1 LGVPQTAEQLPSPG
15 VVDPLPSYSKAKT
28 KAGSSSPL
36 GWIALAA
43 AIIGLMSYVVWSR
56 DLLGLNPPEIQ
67 ANEPSSGA
75 DLDYQTAPEEVMSP
89 ATAPDIAVEPA
100 HEEGVSE
107 TVPAEPEPVSE
118 PVPDKRPTE
127 LAEAKPAS
135 VEEEPPVDEPLRP
148 VSGSDAAVVAAPAD
162 EKVSLLKANQN
173 AILEPARRAIRGFL
187 EGENWEARLPYIHK
201 GNEQRA
207 EVAEYYAN
215 HVDLPFLDYRLD
227 YFHTE
232 PRPGGRK
239 VYVFF
244 LTFSNQQD
252 GFPVIVV
259 EENQTLGLD
268 WDLFVEFK
276 DRHFQEFIE
285 ERDQTSQAFRVVIQR
300 VTYWES
306 DRDQIPDVEN
316 LVCYKIDPPYPGFT
330 RYAFV
335 AKDSDAGRR
344 MVEQLSWQ
352 EDPLAGEVQLRWDEF
367 ENGRPYLT
375 IDQLV
380 SRSWVRR

>member
-1 LGVPQTAEQLPSPG
+1 M
-15 VVDPLPSYSKAKT
+15 
-28 KAGSSSPL
+28 
-36 GWIALAA
+36 AA

-56 DLLGLNPPEIQ
+56 DLLGLNTPDIQ
-67 ANEPSSGA
+67 ANDAAPLQG
-75 DLDYQTAPEEVMSP
+75 LDYQGEQTEIEEAATVVPDIAEPVPEEV
-89 ATAPDIAVEPA
+89 A
-100 HEEGVSE
+100 
-107 TVPAEPEPVSE
+107 PAEVPEKPEPTPSK
-118 PVPDKRPTE
+118 PVQDNRPTE
-127 LAEAKPAS
+127 LAA
-135 VEEEPPVDEPLRP
+135 VEPDAAPEEPAVSEPLRP
-148 VSGSDAAVVAAPAD
+148 VSGNESPVEPQTGPVDD
-162 EKVSLLKANQN
+162 EVSLLKANQN
-173 AILEPARRAIRGFL
+173 EILEPARMTIRGFL
-187 EGENWEARLPYIHK
+187 EGENWEARLPYIYQ
-201 GNEQRA
+201 GEDMRA
-207 EVAEYYAN
+207 EVESYYAN

-232 PRPGGRK
+232 PQPGGRK

-259 EENQTLGLD
+259 EEDQKLGMD

-276 DRHFQEFIE
+276 DRHFQKFIE
-285 ERDQTSQAFRVVIQR
+285 ERDQTSRAFRVVIQR

-316 LVCYKIDPPYPGFT
+316 LICYKIDPPYPGFT

-375 IDQLV
+375 VDQLV
-380 SRSWVRR
+380 SRSWVRK